1 MLTFKTA
8 WEFYKWVIAELATK
22 YESASTHGR
31 NLLVSLVIRTAEEY
45 GMKFYATNG
54 DFARLG
60 LADEEAVKK
69 MIRKALKNKAY
80 RMRKASERYESSR
93 AVASIPRFPSM
104 PSAEELSLDPSD
116 EESQHSSGF
125 PLMPSAE
132 ELAEELTF
140 SPGDHSLPSDSEDS
154 YGPKKQ
160 KAKKKRKH
168 RDMQPNSD
176 AFSPGDHSLP
186 SDSEDSYGPK
196 KQKAKKDKAKKK
208 RKHRDMQPNSDDYS
222 KEEPDEPDCP
232 FEHRD
237 SSDDDYMPS
246 QRY

>member
-160 KAKKKRKH
+160 KAKK
-168 RDMQPNSD
+168 
-176 AFSPGDHSLP
+176 
-186 SDSEDSYGPK
+186 
-196 KQKAKKDKAKKK
+196 DKAKKK